1 MTSLADIKQRITE
14 TLKADSTLAEL
25 LGSDAS
31 GQTPVYRDP
40 AMGRM
45 LWLPSVTVQ
54 DVYVR
59 CEQAGLN
66 DAYDGGK
73 RYGWNHALIQIDVWA
88 RNPAQRD
95 ELSARIQQVL
105 LAADFRAEGL
115 ALSPPLI
122 FALAEPE
129 RAVYRHSIRF
139 TAFYVADVS
148 V

>member
-1 MTSLADIKQRITE
+1 MATLSDVKQRIAE
-14 TLKADSTLAEL
+14 ALKSDSTLAEL

-40 AMGRM
+40 VMGRM
-45 LWLPSVTVQ
+45 LWLPSVTIQ

-59 CEQAGLN
+59 GESAGLN
-66 DAYDGGK
+66 DACDGSK

-88 RNPAQRD
+88 KNPAQRD
-95 ELSARIQQVL
+95 ELSARVQQIL

-115 ALSPPLI
+115 ALSPPSI

-129 RAVYRHSIRF
+129 RSVYRHSMRF
-139 TAFYVADVS
+139 TAFYIADVS

>member
-1 MTSLADIKQRITE
+1 MATLSDVKQRIAE
-14 TLKADSTLAEL
+14 ALKSDSTLAEL

-40 AMGRM
+40 VMGRM
-45 LWLPSVTVQ
+45 LWLPSVTIQ

-59 CEQAGLN
+59 GESAGLN
-66 DAYDGGK
+66 DACDGSK

-88 RNPAQRD
+88 KSPNQRD
-95 ELSARIQQVL
+95 ELSARVQQIL

-115 ALSPPLI
+115 ALSPPSI

-129 RAVYRHSIRF
+129 RSVYRHSMRF
-139 TAFYVADVS
+139 TAFYIADVS

>member
-1 MTSLADIKQRITE
+1 MAALSDVKQLIVE
-14 TLKADSTLAEL
+14 ALKDDSTLVGL

-40 AMGRM
+40 AMGKL

-59 CEQAGLN
+59 CEQAGLG
-66 DAYDGGK
+66 DAYDGSK
-73 RYGWNHALIQIDVWA
+73 RYGWNYALIQIDVWA
-88 RNPAQRD
+88 RNPEQRD
-95 ELSARIQQVL
+95 ELSARVQQVL

-115 ALSPPLI
+115 AISPPSI

>member
-1 MTSLADIKQRITE
+1 MATLSDVKQRITE
-14 TLKADSTLAEL
+14 ALKADSTLVGL

-40 AMGRM
+40 AMGKL

-59 CEQAGLN
+59 CEQAGLG

-95 ELSARIQQVL
+95 ELSARVQQVL
-105 LAADFRAEGL
+105 LAADFRAEGF
-115 ALSPPLI
+115 AISPPSI

-129 RAVYRHSIRF
+129 RSVYRHSMRF